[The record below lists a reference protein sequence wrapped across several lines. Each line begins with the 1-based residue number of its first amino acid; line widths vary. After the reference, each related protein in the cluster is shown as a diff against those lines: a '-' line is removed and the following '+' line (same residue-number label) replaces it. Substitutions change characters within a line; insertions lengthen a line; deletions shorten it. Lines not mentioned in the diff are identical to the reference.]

1 MSRSA
6 THPVGWLLDTHALL
20 WMLYGDK
27 RLSRT
32 ARKQID
38 GPLPLFYCSVS
49 FWEIALKR
57 AGSGFDFEIEENWD
71 SLLPGALKEAEVMR
85 LDLEAPDCRRMED
98 LPLHHRDPFDRMLIA
113 QAQRRKLGIISRDKI
128 LDNYDIIRI
137 W

>member
-1 MSRSA
+1 MKGSL
-6 THPVGWLLDTHALL
+6 TPVGWILDTHALL

-27 RLSRT
+27 RLSQK
-32 ARKQID
+32 ARKHID
-38 GPLPLFYCSVS
+38 GPIPLFYSTVS

-71 SLLPGALKEAEVMR
+71 ALLPDALKKADVLR
-85 LDLEAPDCRRMED
+85 LDLEASDCRKMED

-113 QAQRRKLGIISRDKI
+113 QTQRREMGILSRDKI
-128 LDNYDIIRI
+128 LDAYDIPRI